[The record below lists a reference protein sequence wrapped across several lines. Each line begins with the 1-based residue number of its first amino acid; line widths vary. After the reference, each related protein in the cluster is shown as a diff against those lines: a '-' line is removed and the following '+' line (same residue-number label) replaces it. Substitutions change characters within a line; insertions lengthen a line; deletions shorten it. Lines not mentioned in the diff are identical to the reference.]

1 MLQQISYYPR
11 QNVKNAVYFSLN
23 GQLFISE
30 LTRLWLIC
38 RYNHA
43 IRLYYTMLQEI
54 FPVCL
59 LEKISSQE
67 GGGSFYLSQ
76 TKKYFF
82 IHFYYT

>member
-30 LTRLWLIC
+30 LTRLRLMC
-38 RYNHA
+38 RYNHP